1 MKEKGSNDSK
11 FSSVDA
17 AVNNGS
23 IHKDEALNKGK
34 FGSKEN
40 KFHLVTLDLR

>member
-17 AVNNGS
+17 

-34 FGSKEN
+34 FGSKED